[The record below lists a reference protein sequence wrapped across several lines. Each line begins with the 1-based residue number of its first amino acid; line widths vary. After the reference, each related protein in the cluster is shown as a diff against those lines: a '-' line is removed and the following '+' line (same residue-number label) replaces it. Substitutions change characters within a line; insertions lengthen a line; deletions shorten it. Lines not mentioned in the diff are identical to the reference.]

1 MLNSFPPD
9 LAAFVQSEV
18 ALGKYPTEDA
28 VVEAAVRLLKEQ
40 EAHTEFLRRE
50 IQLGLDEIERGE
62 LTTYDQDTLPEL
74 IDEIKRQG
82 RKRLEAEQS
91 ARR

>member
-9 LAAFVQSEV
+9 LAAFVQGEV
-18 ALGKYPTEDA
+18 ALGKYPTENA

-50 IQLGLDEIERGE
+50 IQLGLDEIERGNF
-62 LTTYDQDTLPEL
+62 TTYTKDTLPEL
-74 IDEIKRQG
+74 IDDIKREG
-82 RKRLEAEQS
+82 RKRLAAEQS
-91 ARR
+91 PVP